1 MRPRTAAGI
10 GLASGLVL
18 GVWLG
23 WVFPPRPP
31 LAGSVRAGTCEA
43 DSASPR
49 EATLE
54 SALRKSGLARLQLA
68 ARVGDLEA
76 RLHDPSTAEGD
87 YARIV
92 RQSIATLSDQ
102 DLEAVLASTIHLGPD
117 ELGRV
122 RDLRAFTERV
132 ADIAMQGILEP
143 EQSAANVAHVDFGTR
158 PGPADPAS
166 SGRFGPGTGRI
177 YAVFPTE
184 GFRDDTVLVKWY
196 RRDDP
201 RILLLQRY
209 PIVRRD
215 ATGYVWFRPD
225 GRWDPGQYQV
235 DVYTGDEA
243 MTLLATGHYSV
254 Q

>member
-1 MRPRTAAGI
+1 MRSRTAAGI

-23 WVFPPRPP
+23 WLFPPRAP
-31 LAGSVRAGTCEA
+31 LADGVGAGTCEA
-43 DSASPR
+43 ASASPR
-49 EATLE
+49 ETRLE
-54 SALRKSGLARLQLA
+54 SALLKSGLARLQLA

-76 RLHDPSTAEGD
+76 LLHDPAPADGD

-92 RQSIATLSDQ
+92 REGIATLSDQ
-102 DLEAVLASTIHLGPD
+102 ELQAVLASTIHLGAD
-117 ELGRV
+117 ELRDV

-143 EQSAANVAHVDFGTR
+143 EQNAANVAHVSFGTR
-158 PGPADPAS
+158 PGPADPAPD
-166 SGRFGPGTGRI
+166 GRFGSATGRI

-201 RILLLQRY
+201 RILLLRRY
-209 PIVRRD
+209 PVVRGD
-215 ATGYVWFRPD
+215 AKGYVWFRPD
-225 GRWDPGQYQV
+225 GSWDPGQYQV

-243 MTLLATGHYSV
+243 MTLLASGHYSV